1 MSGGRATGSKQH
13 EDTITD
19 AGLRALQRTHRE
31 ATLLFEQP
39 EKKTD
44 KDNGKDAAQKG
55 KKMRTRVQ
63 AAQPQP
69 PRLVAD
75 ALAAALGAIPA
86 NDWWRTWAAG
96 RTVS

>member
-1 MSGGRATGSKQH
+1 MRSAEASLTSLIL
-13 EDTITD
+13 TISQGTS
-19 AGLRALQRTHRE
+19 AAQ
-31 ATLLFEQP
+31 QP

-55 KKMRTRVQ
+55 KKMRTRIQ

-86 NDWWRTWAAG
+86 NDWWRTWAANTG
-96 RTVS
+96 RTNMLRMIQNRA